1 MQVYRPDD
9 PVLADLASQ
18 WKSAYVHVPF
28 CRRRCPY
35 CDFAIV
41 DESSSGGVSH
51 ADYVDALVAEIA
63 METEFG
69 PLDAINFGG
78 GTPSRLAPEQLARVI
93 DALDRQFGLNDGI
106 ELSLEVNPEDWSE
119 EFGIGLVDAGFTRVS
134 IGAQS
139 FDPDVLMAL
148 GRVHTPE
155 MIESAVLGARACGL
169 VSVGIDLI
177 FGHPVETDDSWD
189 RTVCLAM
196 RAGADHISTYSLTV
210 EPGTELSRTIA
221 LGAEAPDDDVQAGR
235 YERFEEVAGRHEFV
249 RYEISNHAIAGHAC
263 RYNLSTWAHGE
274 YVAFGM
280 GAHDH
285 RRGMR
290 SRNHPRPDR
299 YIEAVHAG
307 KRPRLGTESLSA
319 ADQERDRLMVGLRL
333 AAGTPLTPTARRF
346 AASQE
351 GMRLIQAGILES
363 KSGRLRVV
371 KPMMADAVIRE
382 ALSVSAV
389 DC

>member
-1 MQVYRPDD
+1 METYRPDD
-9 PVLADLASQ
+9 PALADLASQ

-41 DESSSGGVSH
+41 DESSSNGVSH
-51 ADYVDALVAEIA
+51 AEYVDALVAEIA
-63 METEFG
+63 METDFG

-78 GTPSRLAPEQLARVI
+78 GTPSRLSPEQLARVLE
-93 DALDRQFGLNDGI
+93 ALDGQFGFNEGI
-106 ELSLEVNPEDWSE
+106 ELSLEVNPEDWSGE
-119 EFGIGLVDAGFTRVS
+119 LGSGLVDAGFTRVS

-139 FDPDVLMAL
+139 FDPDVLEAL

-155 MIESAVLGARACGL
+155 MIDSAVLGARACGL
-169 VSVGIDLI
+169 ASVGIDLI
-177 FGHPVETDDSWD
+177 FGHPVETDESWD
-189 RTVCLAM
+189 RTVFLAM
-196 RAGADHISTYSLTV
+196 QVGVDHISTYSLTV

-221 LGAEAPDDDVQAGR
+221 LGAEAPDDDAQAGR
-235 YERFEEVAGRHEFV
+235 YQRFEEVAGRHHFV
-249 RYEISNHAIAGHAC
+249 RYEISNHALPGHAC

-285 RRGMR
+285 RRGVR
-290 SRNHPRPDR
+290 SRNHQRPDR
-299 YIEAVHAG
+299 YIEAVNAG
-307 KRPRLGTESLSA
+307 NRPRLGTEYLTDA
-319 ADQERDRLMVGLRL
+319 AQERDRLMVGLRL
-333 AAGTPLTPTARRF
+333 AAGTPLTPTAQRF
-346 AASQE
+346 ASSQE

-363 KSGRLRVV
+363 KSGRLRVIE
-371 KPMMADAVIRE
+371 PMMADAVIRE

>member
-1 MQVYRPDD
+1 VETYRPDD
-9 PVLADLASQ
+9 SALADLASQ

-41 DESSSGGVSH
+41 DESSNGGVSH
-51 ADYVDALVAEIA
+51 AEYVDALVAEIA
-63 METEFG
+63 METDFG

-78 GTPSRLAPEQLARVI
+78 GTPSRLSPEQLARVLE
-93 DALDRQFGLNDGI
+93 ALDGQFGFNEGI

-119 EFGIGLVDAGFTRVS
+119 ELGRGLVDAGFTRVS

-139 FDPDVLMAL
+139 FDPEVLKAL

-155 MIESAVLGARACGL
+155 MIDSAVLGARTCGL
-169 VSVGIDLI
+169 ASVGIDLI
-177 FGHPVETDDSWD
+177 FGHPVETDESWD
-189 RTVCLAM
+189 RTVFLAM
-196 RAGADHISTYSLTV
+196 QVGADHISTYSLTV
-210 EPGTELSRTIA
+210 EPGTEFSRTIA
-221 LGAEAPDDDVQAGR
+221 QGAEEPDDDVQAGR
-235 YERFEEVAGRHEFV
+235 YERFEEAAGHHDFV
-249 RYEISNHAIAGHAC
+249 RYEISNHALPGHAC

-285 RRGMR
+285 RRGVR
-290 SRNHPRPDR
+290 SRNHQRPDR
-299 YIEAVHAG
+299 YIEAVSAG
-307 KRPRLGTESLSA
+307 NRPRLGTEYLTDA
-319 ADQERDRLMVGLRL
+319 AQERDRLMVGLRL
-333 AAGTPLTPTARRF
+333 AAGTPLTPTAQRF
-346 AASQE
+346 ASSQE
-351 GMRLIQAGILES
+351 GVRLMQAGILES
-363 KSGRLRVV
+363 QSGRLRVIN
-371 KPMMADAVIRE
+371 PMMADAVIRE

>member
-1 MQVYRPDD
+1 MSAYRPDD

-51 ADYVDALVAEIA
+51 AEYVDALVAEIA
-63 METEFG
+63 METDFG

-93 DALDRQFGLNDGI
+93 DALDRQFGLNGGI

-119 EFGIGLVDAGFTRVS
+119 EFGIGLVAAGFTRVS

-155 MIESAVLGARACGL
+155 MIESAIVGARACGL
-169 VSVGIDLI
+169 ASVGIDLI

-196 RAGADHISTYSLTV
+196 RVGADHISTYSLTV

-235 YERFEEVAGRHEFV
+235 YERFEDVAGRHEFV

-285 RRGMR
+285 RWGVR

-307 KRPRLGTESLSA
+307 NRPRLSTENLSA

-346 AASQE
+346 AASRE

-371 KPMMADAVIRE
+371 KSMMADAVIRE